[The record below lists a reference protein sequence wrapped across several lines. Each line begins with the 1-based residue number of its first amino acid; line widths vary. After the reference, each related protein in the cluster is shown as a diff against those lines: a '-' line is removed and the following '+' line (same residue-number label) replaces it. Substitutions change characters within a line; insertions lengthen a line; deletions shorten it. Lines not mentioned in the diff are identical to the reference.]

1 MEVLY
6 HQSQKLVLDIQ
17 GLLPHIERNVGKDAA
32 SIEQTI
38 HGKLEEITR
47 YCVKSLINY
56 RSRSHSINSLHS
68 NIQRLDI
75 LVNKEL
81 PVRRREARFKVD
93 QLKQDRLMLQVC
105 IYYTFQFER
114 TKGKLT
120 LSPECNPYATT

>member
-38 HGKLEEITR
+38 HAKLEEITR
-47 YCVKSLINY
+47 YWCKMLINNEG
-56 RSRSHSINSLHS
+56 RSHSKIFLYS

-105 IYYTFQFER
+105 IYNMSF
-114 TKGKLT
+114 
-120 LSPECNPYATT
+120 